1 MSSFQVKLNY
11 EDAQAPT
18 RGSDEAAGYDLYSY
32 ESETVVPKQIKL
44 IDTGIS
50 IRVPEGTYGR
60 IAGAGSLKEGCKN
73 CTEGTYND
81 VEGVAGPDHCR
92 KCEAG
97 MWSDVQGAI
106 KDSQCKNCEAGRFNA
121 QKGAYSIDA
130 CIACGE
136 GTFADTEGSFECE
149 LSLTC
154 SDGQYLSKA

>member
-60 IAGAGSLKEGCKN
+60 IAPRSSVSKKGILINAGVIDRDYRGPVKVMVHNLSNNDYVINKN
-73 CTEGTYND
+73 DRIAQLILEQIKTPPVELVEELDDTE
-81 VEGVAGPDHCR
+81 R
-92 KCEAG
+92 
-97 MWSDVQGAI
+97 
-106 KDSQCKNCEAGRFNA
+106 
-121 QKGAYSIDA
+121 
-130 CIACGE
+130 GE
-136 GTFADTEGSFECE
+136 GGFGS
-149 LSLTC
+149 T
-154 SDGQYLSKA
+154 GV